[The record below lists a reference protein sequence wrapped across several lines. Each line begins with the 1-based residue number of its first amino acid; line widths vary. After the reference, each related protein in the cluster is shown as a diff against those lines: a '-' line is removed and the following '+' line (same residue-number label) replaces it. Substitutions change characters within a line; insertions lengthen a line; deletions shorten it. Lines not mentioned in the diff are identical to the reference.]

1 MIDAII
7 EIICTGEGISK
18 EELIKKSRDVEL
30 VFTRQL
36 ILYFC
41 HELKLGSDK
50 YIGSM
55 IGKDHATVL
64 HSVKVIKNYIDTDKC
79 KAEKIKEYWKT
90 ILKYRDKEKSEISIF
105 VIDSTLRKDLEVANM
120 LILDLESKIILA
132 KNRLKELQ
140 ETINQINN

>member
-1 MIDAII
+1 MIEAII

-18 EELIKKSRDVEL
+18 EELTKKSRDMEL
-30 VFTRQL
+30 VFARQL
-36 ILYFC
+36 IFYFC
-41 HELKLGSDK
+41 YELNLGTYR

-55 IGKDHATVL
+55 AGKDHATVL

-90 ILKYRDKEKSEISIF
+90 ILQYRDKEKSEISIF
-105 VIDSTLRKDLEVANM
+105 VIDSTLRKDIELTNS
-120 LILDLESKIILA
+120 LISDLENKIILA